1 MSTLKES
8 FANIQRT
15 HSENYQR
22 TFRAHSKKAQR
33 KPREHPEN
41 THRTP
46 GEHPENT
53 LEELSEYI
61 QSKKA
66 QTTSKE
72 HPENTYRTLRER
84 SPHLRRVPS
93 SAGRHFY
100 TFTGGVPITYS
111 GTDPDD
117 GDDRTLC
124 DGKCARVICRVVSR
138 WSDDEISTSS
148 SLPAASRCL
157 LGMSKASAYKE
168 NRRKLDFFRRLDK
181 VICRKKGGKQTVQ
194 ASRWSHSKGGT
205 NHQVSRLSFIQQIAM
220 RRKKRESVLFG
231 QVVDR

>member
-1 MSTLKES
+1 MGTLKQS

-220 RRKKRESVLFG
+220 RRKKRVHFG

>member
-157 LGMSKASAYKE
+157 LGMSMASAYKE